1 MKLLVT
7 GITGHSGKRF
17 LNNLETNNFNG
28 EVNVVVRESSKTDIL
43 DNSSLKIVKHIGDLD
58 DKKFLNKVTQNVD
71 TVIQIAHIKYSL
83 NILEA
88 AVQNNVDW
96 FIGVHTTG
104 IYSNFKVASEEYIAI
119 EKELEKY
126 RDDIN
131 ITLLRPTM
139 IYGSSMDQNMFK
151 LVKFIDKSPVFPL
164 FGLGKNLM
172 QPVHAKDLGKAYY
185 NVLMTPEITKN
196 KSYILSG
203 KYPITYKELVKTVAA
218 ELNSHVK
225 IINIPIKLSYYSALV
240 GNRLIPKFPINEE
253 QVLRMK
259 EDKNFPHLSA
269 KRDFGYNPVSFKEG
283 IKEEVEEYLSM
294 KRGKSE

>member
-7 GITGHSGKRF
+7 GITGHSGKWF

-294 KRGKSE
+294 KRGK